1 MSSHVAFFNI
11 PAVGHVYP
19 TLAVAAELVARGHRV
34 SYASIERRRPVIEAT
49 GASLVPYETTRPK
62 ESDPSMVAPDRGVY
76 LAQAM
81 LTFIEEAA
89 HTLPQFEAAFA
100 DDMPDVVA
108 FDRLSFAGRIFALK
122 HKLPSVQLWPM
133 LVSAEYWSLFH
144 DYAPYDESHPIFL
157 TYAEKLDGL
166 LRAHGLDIAT
176 DDFLFSPPD
185 AGNISF
191 YPRSFQFRG
200 ELHDPKYTFVGPCPR
215 PRDAVSGWTPPNNS
229 RPVLLISLGSV
240 YNALPG
246 FYASC
251 VAAFADSPWHVV
263 LAVGERTDPA
273 SLVDLPTN
281 IEVHQVVPQLEVLAH
296 ATVFLSHGGLGGI
309 MEALS
314 EKVPLVI
321 LPQTVEQESNALRL
335 EQLGL
340 GRWLP
345 ADFTPEVLRAAVED
359 VASDIGMATR
369 LAAMRNDIETAGGA
383 AAAADVVDVLL
394 AQAGQG

>member
-19 TLAVAAELVARGHRV
+19 TLAVAAELVRRGHRV
-34 SYASIERRRPVIEAT
+34 SYASIDRRRTVIEAT
-49 GASLVPYETTRPK
+49 GARLIEYDTTRPK
-62 ESDPSMVAPDRGVY
+62 ESDPSMIAPDRGVY

-81 LTFIEEAA
+81 LSFIEEAEYV
-89 HTLPQFEAAFA
+89 LPQLEAAFA
-100 DDMPDVVA
+100 DDLPDVVG

-122 HKLPSVQLWPM
+122 YKLPSVQLWPM
-133 LVSAEYWSLFH
+133 LVSAEHWSLFH

-166 LRAHGLDIAT
+166 LSRHGLDIAT

-200 ELHDPKYTFVGPCPR
+200 ELHDEKYTFVGPCPR
-215 PRDAVSGWTPPNNS
+215 PRDAVSGWTPPAAG

-263 LAVGERTDPA
+263 LTVGERTDPA
-273 SLVDLPTN
+273 SLTDLPPN
-281 IEVHQVVPQLEVLAH
+281 IEVHQVIPQLEVLAH

-309 MEALS
+309 MEALT
-314 EKVPLVI
+314 EQVPLVI

-340 GRWLP
+340 ARWLP
-345 ADFTPEVLRAAVED
+345 ADFTASQLRAAVDEIAAD
-359 VASDIGMATR
+359 TGVAER
-369 LAAMRNDIETAGGA
+369 LAAMRRDIDTAGGA
-383 AAAADVVDVLL
+383 AAAADVFDARLR
-394 AQAGQG
+394 